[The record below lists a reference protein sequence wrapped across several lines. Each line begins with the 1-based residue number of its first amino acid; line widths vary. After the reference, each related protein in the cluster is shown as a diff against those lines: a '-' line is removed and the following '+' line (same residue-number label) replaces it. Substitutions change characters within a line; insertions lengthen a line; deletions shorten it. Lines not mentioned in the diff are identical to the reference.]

1 MTGLML
7 PQHEVAC
14 LLLCYSLGF
23 YGKDGT
29 GFPFHR
35 RWLAAARILAY
46 HHIIED
52 SLFETSFHEYTSGD
66 PFQIMRS
73 PAGHVQMGQ

>member
-1 MTGLML
+1 MK
-7 PQHEVAC
+7 
-14 LLLCYSLGF
+14 LLVYF
-23 YGKDGT
+23 YVTHQVFMEKAAQV
-29 GFPFHR
+29 FPFHR

-66 PFQIMRS
+66 PFQILRS